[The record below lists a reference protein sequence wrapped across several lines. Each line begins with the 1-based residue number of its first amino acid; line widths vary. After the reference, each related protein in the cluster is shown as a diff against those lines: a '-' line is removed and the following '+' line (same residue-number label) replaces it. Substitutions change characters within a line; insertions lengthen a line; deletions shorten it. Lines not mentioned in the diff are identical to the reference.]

1 MKTDELVRIL
11 AADSPRARTSVS
23 RRIWVAA
30 ALGLAL
36 GAVLFMLALGPRPDF
51 ARALQDPRFDL
62 KFAVTLAVAVT
73 CGGLLV
79 RLTRPGA
86 RRSGWVAALVL
97 VPALI
102 GAGLAYELNVFSAS
116 GWWTRLVGRNWLLC
130 LISIPLLA
138 APALV
143 ALLYALRSGAPTR
156 PALTGGV
163 AGMAA
168 GGLGGAL
175 YAAHCIDDSP
185 LFVLAWYGSAMVAV
199 AIIGALAGARV
210 LRW

>member
-11 AADSPRARTSVS
+11 AADSPRARISVS
-23 RRIWVAA
+23 RRIWIAA
-30 ALGLAL
+30 AIGLAL
-36 GAVLFMLALGPRPDF
+36 GAVLFALALGPRPDF
-51 ARALQDPRFDL
+51 VAALQDPRFDL
-62 KFAVTLAVAVT
+62 KFAVMLAVAIT
-73 CGGLLV
+73 CAGLLV
-79 RLTRPGA
+79 RLARPGP
-86 RRSGWVAALVL
+86 RRGSWAAALVL

-102 GAGLAYELNVFSAS
+102 GAGIAYELKVFSAS

-138 APALV
+138 APALA
-143 ALLYALRSGAPTR
+143 ALLYALRGGAPTS

-163 AGMAA
+163 AGMVA

-199 AIIGALAGARV
+199 AIVGALAGGKV